1 MFLEFLALNTTCVFL
16 CRMVG
21 LFVCLF
27 VCFLFVCLFVCL
39 LVALFVRCSVLNC
52 FVAAVLPS

>member
-1 MFLEFLALNTTCVFL
+1 MCVFVPDGWFV
-16 CRMVG
+16 C
-21 LFVCLF
+21 FVCLF
-27 VCFLFVCLFVCL
+27 VCLFFVCLFVCL

>member
-16 CRMVG
+16 CRMV
-21 LFVCLF
+21 C
-27 VCFLFVCLFVCL
+27 LFVCLFVCL
-39 LVALFVRCSVLNC
+39 WVALFVTCNVLNC